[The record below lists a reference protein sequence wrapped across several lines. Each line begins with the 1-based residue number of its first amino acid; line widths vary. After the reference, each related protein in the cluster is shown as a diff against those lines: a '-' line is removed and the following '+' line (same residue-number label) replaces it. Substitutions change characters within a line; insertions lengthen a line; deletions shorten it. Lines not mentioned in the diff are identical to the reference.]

1 MVKVLIVDDSVFMR
15 TIIKDML
22 SGDNSIEIVGTASD
36 GVEALEKIRVL
47 KPDIISL
54 DIEMPGMNGLD
65 LLRELQKVKKH
76 PRILMLSSLTSKD
89 AELTREAMVLGA
101 DDFMVKP
108 QNLPAIREISMEL
121 ISKLKHL
128 AALPV

>member
-22 SGDNSIEIVGTASD
+22 SRDSSIEIVGTASD
-36 GVEALEKIRVL
+36 GVEALEKIRAL

-65 LLRELQKVKKH
+65 LLKELQKVKKR
-76 PRILMLSSLTSKD
+76 PRILMLS
-89 AELTREAMVLGA
+89 
-101 DDFMVKP
+101 
-108 QNLPAIREISMEL
+108 LPY
-121 ISKLKHL
+121 LKRRRVD
-128 AALPV
+128 P